1 MKLASIKEALHVSD
15 KYQVEP
21 IDSDSVHASSIVN
34 LKRKDQ
40 ENPRNFFLKGYVE
53 LEGAKENMPD
63 EYGNDNLIDDE
74 MYPYGKLAGFIEYAA
89 YKVYKYLG
97 LKVPKAFHIHFN
109 HIADRHELLVS
120 AFKNP
125 KTFGDYIG
133 DKKKDEIWDNKIRK
147 ENFMYA
153 LFIGNSD
160 FHGGNVAVKFGKNNA
175 VKDYYMFDLELCFR
189 SIPDNLPM
197 FQYYLTIA
205 DKMDKKSRNKQMRV
219 IKNIDLKEI
228 NYIIDVAREHAY
240 LVIDKSIPRAN
251 RFRRQKLKK
260 WDELLQEVG
269 RKMKANIKK
278 NKKYLLEH
286 YPV

>member
-1 MKLASIKEALHVSD
+1 MKLASIKEALHISD

-21 IDSDSVHASSIVN
+21 IEGDSVHASSIVN

-40 ENPRNFFLKGYVE
+40 ENPRNFFLKGYIE
-53 LEGAKENMPD
+53 DEEISGTIP
-63 EYGNDNLIDDE
+63 EYGNDNLIDKE
-74 MYPYGKLAGFIEYAA
+74 YPFGKIAGFIEYAA
-89 YKVYKYLG
+89 FKIYKYLG
-97 LKVPKAFHIHFN
+97 VKVPNAFHIHFN

-120 AFKNP
+120 SFKKP
-125 KTFGDYIG
+125 STFGDYFD
-133 DKKKDEIWDNKIRK
+133 DKEKDEIWNNQIR
-147 ENFMYA
+147 NQNLMYS

-160 FHGGNVAVKFGKNNA
+160 FHGGNVAVKFGKNNKL
-175 VKDYYMFDLELCFR
+175 KDYYLFDLELAMR
-189 SIPDNLPM
+189 SIPDNREL
-197 FQYYLTIA
+197 FVYDLILANKINKRT
-205 DKMDKKSRNKQMRV
+205 RNKQMRV
-219 IKNIDLKEI
+219 IKSVDLKEI
-228 NYIIDVAREHAY
+228 NYIIDSAREHAY
-240 LVIDKSIPRAN
+240 YVIDKSIPRAN